1 MLRGRELGRQSKSRI
16 FGIFVSCRLSLVDLG
31 PPHAPYPCFMAASAS
46 VLGLFQRPL
55 MLFARWLE
63 QMPLPLCSP
72 GQSAVGRPLNVNV
85 YFRGFCGFAFCALLG
100 KSLRLTCDCDLC
112 AMACAVISGCYTAI
126 PIPLLI
132 LLAMRFYPAKVQ

>member
-72 GQSAVGRPLNVNV
+72 GQSAVGRPLNANV
-85 YFRGFCGFAFCALLG
+85 YFRGFCVLRSFRQIPAAHVRLRPVCHGLCCYIGLLYCN
-100 KSLRLTCDCDLC
+100 SNPPIDFTRD
-112 AMACAVISGCYTAI
+112 AI
-126 PIPLLI
+126 LP
-132 LLAMRFYPAKVQ
+132 R